1 MAWIRLPTELESRK
15 CTDALEYKGFVLSL
29 NSDGSVSKC
38 AANGKVY
45 GIAYR
50 DTKHPLYPDQA
61 ARANIVI
68 EIIRDGFAV
77 VRYKTA
83 VGETISVGDDVG
95 MVEANAAGC
104 VKKQTLP
111 DTVSIDTVANTADLS
126 PWRKVVY
133 KRAEDMLVG
142 IKIIPIVETDFPFRR
157 FMFPSKIDVSGP
169 MSWGAAAPME
179 TITWTK
185 LEIEMPDKYEGRF
198 LIDDIAEEIQMAQEQ
213 FRSGVRRLA
222 ESMSRVEDKE
232 ILDAIDAAKG
242 AEITITTAWNKANA
256 DPISDMANAIS
267 KILEAPDITTADL
280 KNIRFVIP
288 HTAWTELIKLTEING
303 IRTSRLDWFQDTYGV
318 QFLPTNRLEKD
329 GYAVV
334 AGADTGRHYVFR
346 PRRIPLVEEV
356 RVPGRGRAY
365 VVRRAFTTV
374 IIPDEAPGTTTKRI
388 CKLTGV
394 IA

>member
-1 MAWIRLPTELESRK
+1 MSWIDEIVNRLKLQGITTITE
-15 CTDALEYKGFVLSL
+15 VLP
-29 NSDGSVSKC
+29 
-38 AANGKVY
+38 
-45 GIAYR
+45 R
-50 DTKHPLYPDQA
+50 E
-61 ARANIVI
+61 IVR
-68 EIIRDGFAV
+68 E
-77 VRYKTA
+77 
-83 VGETISVGDDVG
+83 
-95 MVEANAAGC
+95 
-104 VKKQTLP
+104 
-111 DTVSIDTVANTADLS
+111 
-126 PWRKVVY
+126 VVY
-133 KRAEDMLVG
+133 KRVEDMLVG
-142 IKIIPIVETDFPFRR
+142 TKVIPIVETDFPFRR
-157 FMFPSKIDVSGP
+157 FMFPSRIDVSGP

-242 AEITITTAWNKANA
+242 NEITVATAWNQAGA
-256 DPISDMANAIS
+256 DPVSDMADAIK

-280 KNIRFVIP
+280 RSIRFVIP
-288 HTAWTELIKLTEING
+288 HEAWTELIKLTEING
-303 IRTSRLDWFQDTYGV
+303 IRTSRLNWFQDTYGV

-388 CKLTGV
+388 CKLTGI